1 MPFSESVRLE
11 AKQRAHFRCVFCE
24 QISIIEIHHIIPE
37 SESNNNTFDNAVAL
51 CPNCHTTYGNNPD
64 HRNLIRQR
72 RDWWYSMC
80 AKKEQTLNFDYALEQ
95 RVTSIEM
102 QLTGSTIQRE
112 QNEL

>member
-1 MPFSESVRLE
+1 M
-11 AKQRAHFRCVFCE
+11 CFCE

-64 HRNLIRQR
+64 HRNLIRQKKR
-72 RDWWYSMC
+72 LVVLYVC
-80 AKKEQTLNFDYALEQ
+80 KKEQTLNFDYALEQ